1 MPSATGRVRRRIRT
15 FEGSARVSAVMLAST
30 ASVRATRLH
39 AACARLRAM
48 SDLEALIAEVARND
62 QLGQNEATTRFQ
74 AVDPILMG
82 LGWPRNDIVP
92 EYSVRDG
99 KVDYCLRGNGRNL
112 VLIEAKRAGTD
123 LTGHQELL
131 LRCAL
136 DEGAPL
142 AALTDGLTWWLYL
155 TRADG
160 DWEQWRFSRID
171 LRSQD
176 AASAAT
182 HLGRFLGKDNVTSG
196 SAVEAAQRE
205 FDNRERDRR
214 VRVALDAT
222 WRQVLGDPD
231 GLLIDLVAEAV
242 ETETGHRPDDKTVH
256 QFLLG
261 KISQNP
267 DASPAAEPPDRNGK
281 EATDTD
287 QTDRVLPP
295 DADFTGRRPAAFWLD
310 GGRHETAN
318 WQAVLSGVCEL
329 LVAEAGLR
337 RFAEAVTPLKGKT
350 RAYFNRDRDLLRTA
364 VPIAGGDFFIEG
376 NFSANDQVRHA
387 RSVLIAVRGPQGA
400 GSFGIETTE

>member
-1 MPSATGRVRRRIRT
+1 
-15 FEGSARVSAVMLAST
+15 
-30 ASVRATRLH
+30 
-39 AACARLRAM
+39 M
-48 SDLEALIAEVARND
+48 SDLAALIADVARND

-74 AVDPILMG
+74 AVEPILMD
-82 LGWPRNDIVP
+82 LGWRRNDIVP
-92 EYSVRDG
+92 EYSVRGG
-99 KVDYCLRGNGRNL
+99 KVDYCLRSDGRNL
-112 VLIEAKRAGTD
+112 VLIEAERAGDD
-123 LTGHQELL
+123 LAGHQEQL

-176 AASAAT
+176 AASAAA
-182 HLGRFLGKDNVTSG
+182 HLERFLGKDNVASG
-196 SAVEAAQRE
+196 GAVEAAQRE

-214 VRVALDAT
+214 VRAALDAT
-222 WRQVLGDPD
+222 WRQVLEDPD

-242 ETETGHRPDDKTVH
+242 ETEAGHRPDDETVH
-256 QFLLG
+256 RFLLG
-261 KISQNP
+261 KIGQEP
-267 DASPAAEPPDRNGK
+267 IAPPAAEPPDRNRE

-287 QTDRVLPP
+287 RTDRVLPP
-295 DADFTGRRPAAFWLD
+295 DTDFTGRHPAAFWLD

-318 WQAVLSGVCEL
+318 WRAVLSEVCEL

-337 RFAEAVTPLKGKT
+337 RFAEAVTPLSGKK
-350 RAYFNRDRDLLRTA
+350 RAYFSWDRDVLRMA

-376 NFSANDQVRHA
+376 NFSANDQVRLA
-387 RSVLIAVRGPQGA
+387 RRALIAVRGPQGA
-400 GSFGIETTE
+400 DSFGIEPTE